1 MRKVLREPLLHF
13 LALGAVLFVY
23 FEWSGGGGPASNR
36 IVLTSG
42 QIEHLAAGFT
52 KVWQRP
58 PTEEELKGLIDDWVR
73 EEIAVREA
81 TAMGLDRDDTILRRR
96 LRQKLEFL
104 AEDVVTA
111 APPTESELR
120 DWLNAHA
127 DAFRTEPRIALRQ
140 VYLSPDRRGASTE
153 ADARIIL
160 ARLAATGPEASI
172 DELGDPTLLP
182 QELPL
187 GPLREIASMFGE
199 EFAARLES
207 IDPGAWAGPVE
218 SGYGLHLVLLRERVE
233 GSLPDF
239 EAIRPEVTREVL
251 AERRTRH
258 LAEMYER
265 LLEKYTVVIERR
277 AGGA

>member
-1 MRKVLREPLLHF
+1 MRKLLREPLLHF
-13 LALGAVLFVY
+13 LALGAAVFVY
-23 FEWSGGGGPASNR
+23 FHWSGGGGPASNR
-36 IVLTSG
+36 LVLTSG

-58 PTEEELKGLIDDWVR
+58 PSEEELKGLIDDWVR

-81 TAMGLDRDDTILRRR
+81 VAMGLDRDDTILRRR

-104 AEDVVTA
+104 AEDVFAA
-111 APPTESELR
+111 APPTDEELQA
-120 DWLNAHA
+120 WLHEHA

-140 VYLSPDRRGASTE
+140 VYFSPDRRGPSAE
-153 ADARIIL
+153 ADARAIL
-160 ARLAATGPEASI
+160 GRLAARGPEAPI

-182 QELPL
+182 QEIPL
-187 GPLREIASMFGE
+187 GPLREIASTFGE
-199 EFAARLES
+199 EFAERLGS
-207 IDPGAWAGPVE
+207 VASGVWAGPIE
-218 SGYGLHLVLLRERVE
+218 SGYGLHLVLVRERVE

-239 EAIRPEVTREVL
+239 AAIRPEVERELL
-251 AERRTRH
+251 AERRTRQ

-277 AGGA
+277 EGGK